1 MSDHDSPE
9 VYVPSEIYAPDAPH
23 VDYYERPRPRYWLH
37 LLLLL
42 LTFFTTMVVGAHIEW
57 NFLHGWPAF
66 SMDDGIF
73 PGACGRCTADICCW
87 GFRFR

>member
-9 VYVPSEIYAPDAPH
+9 VYVPSEIYAPDEPH

-42 LTFFTTMVVGAHIEW
+42 LTFFTT
-57 NFLHGWPAF
+57 HG
-66 SMDDGIF
+66 
-73 PGACGRCTADICCW
+73 GRCAH
-87 GFRFR
+87 